1 MFIHVRGCADLSQ
14 TVVRLTAIQER
25 TGNSRS
31 KIYLRVK
38 QRLWPKSVKISAS
51 AVDWPKS
58 DVAALNSA
66 QFAAMSADDIRKLVS
81 MIEIARHRTF
91 GWDGQWVRLGKLRL
105 TMCGEVSA

>member
-1 MFIHVRGCADLSQ
+1 MSQ
-14 TVVRLTAIQER
+14 TILRSTAIQER

-58 DVAALNSA
+58 DVAAQNSA
-66 QFAAMSADDIRKLVS
+66 QLAVMSADDIRKLVS
-81 MIEIARHRTF
+81 VIETARHRTF
-91 GWDGQWVRLGKLRL
+91 GWDGQWVRLAKLRL
-105 TMCGEVSA
+105 TMCGEVGA